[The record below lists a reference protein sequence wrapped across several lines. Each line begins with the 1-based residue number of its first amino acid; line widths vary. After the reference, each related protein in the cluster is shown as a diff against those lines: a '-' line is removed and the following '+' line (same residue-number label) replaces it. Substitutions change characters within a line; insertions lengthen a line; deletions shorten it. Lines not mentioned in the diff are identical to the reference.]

1 MLHRICRAAWHR
13 RDDMI
18 RRNNCIPGPVYPLT
32 TERTV
37 SQSCIGA
44 GQEGW
49 KCSEGLYQFG
59 CSWHRSQ
66 SRVLLLT
73 GKCGSEQ
80 LGLIQIVIV
89 SLFPFSGGT
98 KNDVVDGPCVQIH
111 KLWPSVPHP
120 WGLLHQTGKRPVMAP
135 NILVLCVPV
144 RVFLGKAV
152 LSEEK
157 DL

>member
-1 MLHRICRAAWHR
+1 MLHWSRIAARHR
-13 RDDMI
+13 HDDMI
-18 RRNNCIPGPVYPLT
+18 CLNNCIPGPVYPLT

-59 CSWHRSQ
+59 HSWHRSQ

-80 LGLIQIVIV
+80 PGLIQIVIV
-89 SLFPFSGGT
+89 FFFPFSGGT

-111 KLWPSVPHP
+111 QLWPSVPHP
-120 WGLLHQTGKRPVMAP
+120 WGLLHQTGKTPVMGP
-135 NILVLCVPV
+135 NVLVRFVCVC
-144 RVFLGKAV
+144 
-152 LSEEK
+152 
-157 DL
+157 